1 MTKNWTP
8 DPETAEIFA
17 TYAAAVR
24 TERDLKPNVRERA
37 EAALKA
43 GATGTQLSRLTGM
56 TPEVFR
62 RMARDLELPIDP
74 RYRERAEA
82 SRRRPK
88 PETVEQAAPEPNE
101 RPSPAPA
108 PGERPRSPLDELG
121 LDPRVRD
128 LTPEQAR
135 RMAGLAESEHFSW
148 LRDVRKRL
156 SKISPDLLPYAV
168 ANAALLAEKVQ
179 LPEA

>member
-1 MTKNWTP
+1 MPTMTKKWTP

-24 TERDLKPNVRERA
+24 TERDLKPDVRERA

-62 RMARDLELPIDP
+62 RMARDLQLPVDP

-82 SRRRPK
+82 SRRKPRP
-88 PETVEQAAPEPNE
+88 QAVAQPAPVPNE
-101 RPSPAPA
+101 RPSPKPT
-108 PGERPRSPLDELG
+108 PLADHRADVIAALTDQQAAEL
-121 LDPRVRD
+121 
-128 LTPEQAR
+128 
-135 RMAGLAESEHFSW
+135 
-148 LRDVRKRL
+148 
-156 SKISPDLLPYAV
+156 AV
-168 ANAALLAEKVQ
+168 AAFPKADRDQYRALEAASADGDRAVIAAALDLGVLTETELLIA
-179 LPEA
+179 

>member
-1 MTKNWTP
+1 MPNMTKKWTP

-24 TERDLKPNVRERA
+24 TERDLKPDVRERA
-37 EAALKA
+37 QAALKD

-82 SRRRPK
+82 SRRKPK
-88 PETVEQAAPEPNE
+88 PEAVEQAVPEANE
-101 RPSPAPA
+101 RPSPPA
-108 PGERPRSPLDELG
+108 DLG
-121 LDPRVRD
+121 VDPRVAA
-128 LTPEQAR
+128 L
-135 RMAGLAESEHFSW
+135 SEHRLTSLAGW
-148 LRDVRKRL
+148 LSDKR
-156 SKISPDLLPYAV
+156 PDWYAEATAGVDAEWAAHV
-168 ANAALLAEKVQ
+168 AVTKAVPRHLREIDLVG
-179 LPEA
+179 